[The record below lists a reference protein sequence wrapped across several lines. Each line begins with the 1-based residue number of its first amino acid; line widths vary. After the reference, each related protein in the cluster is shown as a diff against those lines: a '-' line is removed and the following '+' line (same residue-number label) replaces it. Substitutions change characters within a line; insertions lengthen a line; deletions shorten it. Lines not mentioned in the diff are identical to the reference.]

1 MSTEP
6 TLRDRQQAERIAELR
21 QYLAGADI
29 VITRRYVCVECCGG
43 RSVVSGLRFGE
54 EARLTVPAC
63 WKCKGRM
70 LTDFGARA

>member
-1 MSTEP
+1 MSVEATH
-6 TLRDRQQAERIAELR
+6 RDREQAERYAEVR
-21 QYLAGADI
+21 HYLDGADI

-54 EARLTVPAC
+54 DVELVVPAC

-70 LTDFGARA
+70 LTDVGARA